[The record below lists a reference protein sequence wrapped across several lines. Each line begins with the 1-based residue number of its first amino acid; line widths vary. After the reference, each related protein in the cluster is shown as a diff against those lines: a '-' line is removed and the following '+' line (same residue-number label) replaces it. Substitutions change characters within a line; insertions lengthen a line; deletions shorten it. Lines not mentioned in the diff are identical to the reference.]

1 MADPNKLNRI
11 RQISSQIPVLNE
23 EAQARLAAGQ
33 QLQLQQ
39 LAAATPTK
47 QLTTRAIQAIAPQAT
62 AQFGQQALQQQSQS
76 SQLQMAAQEQAQQQ
90 QAAAQQQ
97 QLESQALAQRTQ
109 QQQAELQQNVNLAR
123 QEEATKNRL
132 TDAEI
137 AANKRLSAA
146 GLEADNNISFMSR
159 KQRQD
164 LSNLGRDVK
173 AKLFDARIQFGRD
186 ENGRKFNNERQLM
199 DFAVASAKSQIDL
212 QNKMQIM
219 EQTATR
225 EIFAMEKAHAQL
237 QQALQ
242 NGYLDSKRELDQG
255 MKQQLAQMEQAMKKE
270 IQKKKAQA
278 ANTKMILGGA
288 VVLAGVGMTVASGG
302 TASPL
307 AAGMISGGMGALSSG
322 GGES

>member
-11 RQISSQIPVLNE
+11 RQIASSIPVLNE

-39 LAAATPTK
+39 LAASTPAK

-62 AQFGQQALQQQSQS
+62 AQFGQQALQQQAQS

-90 QAAAQQQ
+90 SAAASQQ
-97 QLESQALAQRTQ
+97 QLEQQALAQQTAQ
-109 QQQAELQQNVNLAR
+109 KQAELQQNVNLAR
-123 QEEATKNRL
+123 QEESTKNKL

-137 AANKRLSAA
+137 ASNKRLSAA
-146 GLEADNNISFMSR
+146 GLEVDNNLSFLSR

-173 AKLFDARIQFGRD
+173 AKLFDARMQFAKD
-186 ENGRKFNNERQLM
+186 ENGRKFSNETQLM
-199 DFAVASAKSQIDL
+199 DFAVASAKSQLDL
-212 QNKMQIM
+212 QSKMQIM

-237 QQALQ
+237 VQALK
-242 NGYLDSKRELDQG
+242 NGYLDSKRELDQASRA
-255 MKQQLAQMEQAMKKE
+255 KLAEMERAMKRE
-270 IQKKKAQA
+270 IERKKAKA
-278 ANTKMILGGA
+278 NNTKMIVAGA
-288 VVLAGVGMTVASGG
+288 TVLAGTAMTATGAGAPVGSAMMA
-302 TASPL
+302 
-307 AAGMISGGMGALSSG
+307 GGMGALSSG
-322 GGES
+322 GQQ